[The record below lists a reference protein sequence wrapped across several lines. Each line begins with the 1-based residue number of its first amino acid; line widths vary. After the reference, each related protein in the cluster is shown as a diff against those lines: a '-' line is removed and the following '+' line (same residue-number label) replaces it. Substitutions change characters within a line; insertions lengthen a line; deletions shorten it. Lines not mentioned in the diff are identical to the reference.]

1 MEAEIRVMQP
11 HAEEPKD
18 GGDQEKL
25 EEAWTR
31 FPALAARGT
40 CPADNDS
47 YSFLTSDSRTITINL
62 CCFLATKIQ

>member
-25 EEAWTR
+25 EEAQTR
-31 FPALAARGT
+31 FLAKVAGGT

-47 YSFLTSDSRTITINL
+47 YSFLTSDSRTVTINV
-62 CCFLATKIQ
+62 C